1 MPQARKAHFDSTTNN
16 KTPPMEEKRTHGLS
30 FKRANFSLDR
40 IPLPK
45 VNNISKQNNDDIS
58 GAHFRLNIMR
68 APDMSSLFHLETL
81 HYFPKIL

>member
-45 VNNISKQNNDDIS
+45 VNHISKQNNDDMT
-58 GAHFRLNIMR
+58 GAHIRLNIMR
-68 APDMSSLFHLETL
+68 APYMLETL
-81 HYFPKIL
+81 HFVDQN